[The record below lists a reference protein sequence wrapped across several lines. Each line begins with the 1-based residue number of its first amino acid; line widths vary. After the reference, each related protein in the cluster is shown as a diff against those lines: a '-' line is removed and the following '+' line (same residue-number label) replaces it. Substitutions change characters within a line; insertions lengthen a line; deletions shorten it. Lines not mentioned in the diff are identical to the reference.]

1 MPFGVL
7 RQIIYNNPLIIY
19 ILILVRIRVIFLSYK
34 DPYIIERNVKQ
45 KSHKQSKV
53 TVYS

>member
-7 RQIIYNNPLIIY
+7 SQIIYHYPLIIY
-19 ILILVRIRVIFLSYK
+19 ILILVRIRDKFMSYK
-34 DPYIIERNVKQ
+34 YQNIIERNVKQ

-53 TVYS
+53 TVYF

>member
-7 RQIIYNNPLIIY
+7 SQIIYHYPMIIY

-34 DPYIIERNVKQ
+34 YQNIIERNVKQ
-45 KSHKQSKV
+45 KSHHRNLKFLP
-53 TVYS
+53 